1 MDVSKLSHGAAKLLL
16 ATMLIPET
24 PRTPW
29 MLRATAGI
37 TDQRTYTKA
46 VAELA
51 DKVGIDVVMATTF
64 TTEIGKACSKAC
76 SNGDQIGKACSNGNH
91 MDYHMDYQTGNGNNM
106 DYHAAPLEVVTVP
119 TPLPAVSLL
128 DAVDAA
134 DRLDGSGEPT
144 LASSP
149 YQARRKA
156 QIAAL
161 SALFVDIHPYAT
173 FSTESAKELLVLAK
187 DNAGMVGRL
196 LEKTRGRKL
205 DYPVGYLKRAVSSE
219 AAKHP
224 AKVVSTQA
232 AAAEYG
238 PTDPDILRPVTAAD
252 RAKWDEATRRLKA
265 AGLYVEP

>member
-37 TDQRTYTKA
+37 TDHRTYTKA

-64 TTEIGKACSKAC
+64 TPEIGKACSKAC

-91 MDYHMDYQTGNGNNM
+91 MDYHMDYQTGTGNHM
-106 DYHAAPLEVVTVP
+106 DYHAAPLPPPPV
-119 TPLPAVSLL
+119 LSLL

-219 AAKHP
+219 AAKQP

-232 AAAEYG
+232 AAGEYG
-238 PTDPDILRPVTAAD
+238 PTDPDILRPVTDAD